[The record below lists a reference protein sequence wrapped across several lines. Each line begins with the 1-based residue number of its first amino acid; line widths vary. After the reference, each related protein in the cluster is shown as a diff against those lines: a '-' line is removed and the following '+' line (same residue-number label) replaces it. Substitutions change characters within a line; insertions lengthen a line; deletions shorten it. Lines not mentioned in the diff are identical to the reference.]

1 MFKFACGIHKTTA
14 KRCECR
20 RQRMI
25 ENSKIVNIMSNDAE
39 QPTRFFAFANF
50 LWGAPFRIGVCIYL
64 IHQQVGNAMWAGFGF
79 LLLLLP
85 VQTFVFTSI
94 SKIRRQLLAES
105 DKRVKLTNEVL
116 SGIRVIKFYNWEKPF
131 KAKIN
136 EIRKVELS
144 YCTVTRGSLL
154 LVSSWLLSAPLILPL
169 IVFTLAYK
177 SGVTMTAA
185 KAFTTVTLFGIL
197 RFPFAF
203 LPMVFLQWIQTSVA
217 FKRIYNF
224 LLVDE
229 LLDEDMQEPS
239 IDSTINKTPVL
250 EITNG
255 TFKWDE
261 TVDKPSLADINL
273 KVFPGE
279 LIAVVGAVG
288 SGKSSLLNAFL
299 NELAVVSA
307 GW

>member
-1 MFKFACGIHKTTA
+1 
-14 KRCECR
+14 
-20 RQRMI
+20 
-25 ENSKIVNIMSNDAE
+25 
-39 QPTRFFAFANF
+39 
-50 LWGAPFRIGVCIYL
+50 
-64 IHQQVGNAMWAGFGF
+64 MWAGFGF

-136 EIRKVELS
+136 EIRKVELK
-144 YCTVTRGSLL
+144 LL
-154 LVSSWLLSAPLILPL
+154 YRYAWIIAVGFSMVLLSAPLILPL
-169 IVFTLAYK
+169 IVFTVASK

-229 LLDEDMQEPS
+229 LLDEDMEEPS
-239 IDSTINKTPVL
+239 IDSCQ
-250 EITNG
+250 
-255 TFKWDE
+255 
-261 TVDKPSLADINL
+261 
-273 KVFPGE
+273 
-279 LIAVVGAVG
+279 
-288 SGKSSLLNAFL
+288 
-299 NELAVVSA
+299 
-307 GW
+307 